1 MGGATDPLSPR
12 ILLAIGL
19 LSAAALAYE
28 VLLVRLFSIIQWH
41 QFAFMIISVA
51 LLGYGAGGAFLSLW
65 AARLD
70 KRFGAAFVI
79 QVALFGASTIPC
91 FLAAQ
96 ALRFNPLEALWDPGH
111 VFRLCGIYLLL
122 CLPFAFAACAIGLAL
137 GHYRERL
144 HYVYA
149 CDLVGASGGAMG
161 VMGLLYLVFPG
172 TALKVV
178 ALLGLFAAL
187 IACRGLGSRWGSVV
201 LVLAIAGLLVVPEGW
216 VRPRPLPYKG
226 LPQVLEILGTRIIA
240 ERSSP
245 LGILQVIES
254 PQVPFRHAPGLS
266 LSSPFE
272 PPEQLGLFQDA
283 DGMSAITR
291 YRGDP
296 ATLAYL
302 DYLPSAVPYHLIERP
317 AVLVLGAGGGAGV
330 LQAVHHRARE
340 IDAVELNPQIIAL
353 LREDFREFTGGILDR
368 PEVRVHSAD
377 ARGFVAGASERFD
390 LIELSLLDAGGASAA
405 GLQAS
410 NANYLYTVEAL
421 GAYLRHLTP
430 GGIVAITRSVTLP
443 PRDGLKL
450 FAMAVSAL
458 EAEGEREPAR
468 RLAWIRGFKTHTLL
482 LRNGAFEAEDRSRI
496 RDFCRSRS
504 FDVAFLEDA
513 SAAESDRY
521 NRLGQPYFFEGAK
534 ALLAPERQDFIRR
547 YKFDISPA
555 TDDRPFF
562 FEFFRWPLLR
572 EAVAMRGAGG
582 MSLLELGYPVTLAT
596 LSQAVFLSAALI
608 LAPLGVRRWR
618 GLVAGS
624 GPGLPFR
631 VVVIFAAIGLG
642 FMFIEMAFIQKLG
655 LYLGHPLLA
664 VAVALSGFLVFAGLG
679 SAAVS
684 REGSPTRLAMAWP
697 IAGIVVLG
705 SSYLVGLPG
714 VFGWTSGHG
723 MWPKAVLALMLIAPL
738 GFCMGRPFPTALALL
753 GHRAPALIPWAY
765 GINACAS
772 VIGAVLAMLCA
783 IHLGLSALLALA
795 LGCYVVALM
804 AYSTMARGGER

>member
-1 MGGATDPLSPR
+1 MQEATDPPAPR

-19 LSAAALAYE
+19 VSAAALAYE

-51 LLGYGAGGAFLSLW
+51 LLGYGAGGSFLSLW
-65 AARLD
+65 ATRLD
-70 KRFGAAFVI
+70 KRFGPAFVI
-79 QVALFGASTIPC
+79 QAALFGASTIPC

-111 VFRLCGIYLLL
+111 VFRLCAIYLLL
-122 CLPFAFAACAIGLAL
+122 CLPFAFAACCIGLAL

-172 TALKVV
+172 TALKAV
-178 ALLGLFAAL
+178 ALLGLAAAL
-187 IACRGLGSRWGSVV
+187 IACRGLGSRRWGTPALVFAIGGV
-201 LVLAIAGLLVVPEGW
+201 LVLPEGW
-216 VRPRPLPYKG
+216 VRPEPLPYKG
-226 LPQVLEILGTRIIA
+226 LPQALEILGTRVIA

-254 PQVPFRHAPGLS
+254 PQVPFRYAPGLS
-266 LSSPFE
+266 LNAPAE

-302 DYLPSAVPYHLIERP
+302 DYLPSALPYHLIEHP

-330 LQAVHHRARE
+330 LQAVYHRARG

-353 LREDFREFTGGILDR
+353 LREDFREYTGGILDL
-368 PEVRVHSAD
+368 PEVRVHGAD

-390 LIELSLLDAGGASAA
+390 LIELSLLDAGGASGA

-421 GAYLRHLTP
+421 AAYLRRLTP
-430 GGIVAITRSVTLP
+430 GGILAITRSVTLP

-482 LRNGAFEAEDRSRI
+482 LRNGAFEAED
-496 RDFCRSRS
+496 
-504 FDVAFLEDA
+504 
-513 SAAESDRY
+513 
-521 NRLGQPYFFEGAK
+521 
-534 ALLAPERQDFIRR
+534 
-547 YKFDISPA
+547 
-555 TDDRPFF
+555 
-562 FEFFRWPLLR
+562 
-572 EAVAMRGAGG
+572 
-582 MSLLELGYPVTLAT
+582 
-596 LSQAVFLSAALI
+596 
-608 LAPLGVRRWR
+608 
-618 GLVAGS
+618 
-624 GPGLPFR
+624 
-631 VVVIFAAIGLG
+631 
-642 FMFIEMAFIQKLG
+642 
-655 LYLGHPLLA
+655 
-664 VAVALSGFLVFAGLG
+664 
-679 SAAVS
+679 
-684 REGSPTRLAMAWP
+684 
-697 IAGIVVLG
+697 
-705 SSYLVGLPG
+705 
-714 VFGWTSGHG
+714 
-723 MWPKAVLALMLIAPL
+723 
-738 GFCMGRPFPTALALL
+738 
-753 GHRAPALIPWAY
+753 
-765 GINACAS
+765 
-772 VIGAVLAMLCA
+772 
-783 IHLGLSALLALA
+783 
-795 LGCYVVALM
+795 
-804 AYSTMARGGER
+804 

>member
-1 MGGATDPLSPR
+1 MRGATDPPSPR
-12 ILLAIGL
+12 ILLSIGL

-51 LLGYGAGGAFLSLW
+51 LLGYGAGGSFLSLW
-65 AARLD
+65 AARLET
-70 KRFGAAFVI
+70 RFGAAFAI
-79 QVALFGASTIPC
+79 QAALFGASTIPC

-122 CLPFAFAACAIGLAL
+122 CLPFAFAACCIGLAL
-137 GHYRERL
+137 SHYRERL

-161 VMGLLYLVFPG
+161 VMGVLYLVFPG
-172 TALKVV
+172 TALKGV
-178 ALLGLFAAL
+178 ALLGLVAAL
-187 IACRGLGSRWGSVV
+187 IACRGLGSRWGAPA
-201 LVLAIAGLLVVPEGW
+201 LVLAIAGLLVLPEDW

-226 LPQVLEILGTRIIA
+226 LPQALEILGTRVIA

-266 LSSPFE
+266 LNAPAE

-302 DYLPSAVPYHLIERP
+302 DYLPSALPYHLIEHP

-353 LREDFREFTGGILDR
+353 LREDFREYTGAILDR

-377 ARGFVAGASERFD
+377 ARGFIAGASERFD
-390 LIELSLLDAGGASAA
+390 LIELSLLDADGASGA

-421 GAYLRHLTP
+421 GAYLRRLTP
-430 GGIVAITRSVTLP
+430 GGILAITRTVTLP

-458 EAEGEREPAR
+458 EAGGEAVPAR

-482 LRNGAFEAEDRSRI
+482 VRNGAFETEDRSRI

-534 ALLAPERQDFIRR
+534 ALLGSERQDFIRR

-555 TDDRPFF
+555 TDDRPYFF
-562 FEFFRWPLLR
+562 QFFRWPLLR

-582 MSLLELGYPVTLAT
+582 ISLLELGYPVILAT

-618 GLVAGS
+618 GLVVGS

-631 VVVIFAAIGLG
+631 VVVLFAAMGLG

-664 VAVALSGFLVFAGLG
+664 VVVALSGFLVFAGLG

-684 REGSPTRLAMAWP
+684 REGRPTRLAMAWP

-714 VFGWTSGHG
+714 IFAFASGHDT
-723 MWPKAVLALMLIAPL
+723 WPKAMLALTLIAPL
-738 GFCMGRPFPTALALL
+738 GFCMGKPFPTALALL

-783 IHLGLSALLALA
+783 MHLGLSALLALA
-795 LGCYVVALM
+795 MACYVVALM
-804 AYSTMARGGER
+804 VYSTMARHGER